1 MAFRTTPTN
10 RTQEQM
16 AKHHRKNLNSKVS
29 VGEGVQSIRRTIS
42 LIQEIAKNNHQ
53 GIRLSVLSK
62 MVKIPVA
69 TVHRILSVLTSE
81 RIIEHDS
88 ISKRYRLGFE
98 LYSLANKP
106 YQLTVR
112 DKYRTCLEHVAE
124 KSQGSAYLLMRSG
137 NDSICVDCIDAKFPI
152 RVVYDVG
159 TRRPLG
165 MGTAGLTLLSFL
177 DKEDI
182 ERVIKANSPRY
193 AEYSRNLMAY
203 EDYNKVTQTEIR
215 IAIERVRKLGYFFNE
230 AMFLKNIN
238 GVGVPIFS
246 SKGQPLGAISVTAP
260 AGRISQ
266 TNSKEIAELI
276 KSEIYLVR

>member
-1 MAFRTTPTN
+1 
-10 RTQEQM
+10 
-16 AKHHRKNLNSKVS
+16 
-29 VGEGVQSIRRTIS
+29 
-42 LIQEIAKNNHQ
+42 
-53 GIRLSVLSK
+53 
-62 MVKIPVA
+62 
-69 TVHRILSVLTSE
+69 
-81 RIIEHDS
+81 
-88 ISKRYRLGFE
+88 
-98 LYSLANKP
+98 
-106 YQLTVR
+106 
-112 DKYRTCLEHVAE
+112 
-124 KSQGSAYLLMRSG
+124 
-137 NDSICVDCIDAKFPI
+137 
-152 RVVYDVG
+152 
-159 TRRPLG
+159 
-165 MGTAGLTLLSFL
+165 LTLLSFL